1 MSYYESM
8 KQNAKIYLSHVPSQG
23 MTHQYDYTKILIGT
37 SIMKLLAV
45 IADELHEIN
54 SKGNVKHEND

>member
-1 MSYYESM
+1 MSYYESV
-8 KQNAKIYLSHVPSQG
+8 KNNAKEYLKYVPSQG

-45 IADELHEIN
+45 IADELHEMN
-54 SKGNVKHEND
+54 SKGNVNHEND